1 MEEDLRVY
9 LDHLI
14 IRQSLRYKRP
24 EEKTNYVPQQ
34 QNPILRVSDLIGD
47 HTASRVGFLRK
58 PDFQRA
64 TWAWTPEDCVS
75 LLDSIVND
83 QVIPSIIMWTS
94 PESNLDFVL
103 DGGHRISVVLAWLRD
118 DWGDKKLPELIEEEQ
133 ERAIRKAAAKVRQ
146 LVREK
151 IGNINNYRE
160 AEEEFDRIVNEGK
173 APKLVL
179 PPKVFERAHFYR
191 NLQRGNISFPILW
204 VTGDYEKAEQSFLKI
219 NKTGRKLSDWET
231 KLIENRNSSFARA
244 VMSIA
249 NIDSAKYYWPLEP
262 PEVPNRN
269 QLAGNIMDIVNGI
282 KKLHDILFQPPY
294 DSPAKS
300 RKLEQPLLIAPSIEM
315 KPFYLAELL
324 TIMEGGKGQE
334 AETEKLLKKDKT
346 ASPQTII
353 VNGKRLVDETLDTF
367 DHLVGPSPKSLALIP
382 LLYFYS
388 DSGRHVRSLLY
399 GLIYWLFS
407 GGNEGDILT
416 RKRLFSAHRAA
427 FEQMLLTDKENVIRR
442 IGRNIGS
449 GPEVTYPTA
458 RFYQGLLELLVR
470 HNDDIRSSAFD
481 KDYRELVARLKIP
494 EKLSSTSQVSEGKS
508 RIFTEKQKS
517 TVILRNL
524 FSTAARCG
532 ICEGILDPR
541 GGLQHDHVLRWSE
554 GGLTTVENDRL
565 THPFCN
571 NNRDIIEALKK
582 GQQTLKLP
590 AFFDPDLSI
599 GTKQLRLFDMDNF
612 DPYTAEDF

>member
-1 MEEDLRVY
+1 MEEELRVY
-9 LDHLI
+9 LDHII

-24 EEKTNYVPQQ
+24 DEKTNYIPQQ
-34 QNPILRVSDLIGD
+34 QNPILRVSDLVGD
-47 HTASRVGFLRK
+47 HTASRISFLRK

-75 LLDSIVND
+75 LLDSIVNE

-94 PESNLDFVL
+94 PESNLDYVL
-103 DGGHRISVVLAWLRD
+103 DGGHRISAVLAWLRD
-118 DWGDKKLPELIEEEQ
+118 DWGDKNLPDYIEEEQ
-133 ERAIRKAAAKVRQ
+133 ARAIRKAATKVRQ

-151 IGNINNYRE
+151 IGSINDYRE

-173 APKLVL
+173 APKLIL

-231 KLIENRNSSFARA
+231 KLIENRNSSFARV

-249 NIDSAKYYWPLEP
+249 NIDSSKYYWPANP
-262 PEVPNRN
+262 PEGTNQN
-269 QLAGNIMDIVNGI
+269 QLASKIANIVDGI
-282 KKLHDILFQPPY
+282 EKLHSILFQPSF

-300 RKLEQPLLIAPSIEM
+300 RRLEQPLLIAPSVEM

-324 TIMEGGKGQE
+324 TIIEGGKGQE
-334 AETEKLLKKDKT
+334 AETEKLLKKDKS
-346 ASPQTII
+346 ALPDTII
-353 VNGKRLVDETLDTF
+353 VNGWRLVDETLSTF
-367 DHLVGPSPKSLALIP
+367 DHLVGSSPKSLSLVP

-416 RKRLFSAHRAA
+416 RKKLFAAHRAA
-427 FEQMLLTDKENVIRR
+427 FEQILLTDKENVIRR

-470 HNDDIRSSAFD
+470 YGDDIRSSSFD
-481 KDYRELVARLKIP
+481 KDYKDLVAKLKIP
-494 EKLSSTSQVSEGKS
+494 DKSLNAAQLSEGKS

-517 TVILRNL
+517 TIVLRSL
-524 FSTAARCG
+524 FTTATRCG

-541 GGLQHDHVLRWSE
+541 GGLQHDHLMKWSE
-554 GGLTTVENDRL
+554 GGLTKVENDRL

-582 GQQTLKLP
+582 GQQSVKLP

-612 DPYTAEDF
+612 DPYAEDDF